1 MKTSVAQA
9 LSALQQREQA
19 VKQAEAEAL
28 RQLDDQT
35 HELLQQH
42 RNGLTKLSRDARQQ
56 IGNDLDRLQVE
67 LRGEC
72 RRTAAL
78 MRRLLLWPLI
88 ATGAL
93 CLCLTAGSSLAA
105 YLIVSRAQARAAMDS
120 QTQTQALRRQLAQIE
135 AEWCLT
141 SPAARRAC
149 QNHPKPPER

>member
-9 LSALQQREQA
+9 LNALQQREQA
-19 VKQAEAEAL
+19 AKQSEAAAQ

-56 IGNDLDRLQVE
+56 IGNDLGSLQVE

-72 RRTAAL
+72 RRTAVL
-78 MRRLLLWPLI
+78 MRRLLLWPLVST
-88 ATGAL
+88 AAL
-93 CLCLTAGSSLAA
+93 CLVLTASSALVAW
-105 YLIVSRAQARAAMDS
+105 LIVSRAQAEAVIHNQA
-120 QTQTQALRRQLAQIE
+120 QAQALRRQLAQIE
-135 AEWCLT
+135 ADWCQT

-149 QNHPKPPER
+149 QNPPKPPER